1 MSKSEKREKIEKS
14 RTSGAESALTA
25 WSNGPKVFY
34 CLFQGQQH
42 WRAICGTWLVSMC
55 VPSKQQ
61 VSCGHS
67 PESILSISYRCF
79 LTRATL
85 EWLCVCVCEF
95 AGKLWSRVVVGNT
108 KSCRTTFTKHMTFG
122 VNVLQSIQ
130 AILVVKVDWI
140 GKERSN
146 RVPYMSCLVDLQI
159 EIWWL
164 ISLCFSLANNGNWHN
179 FAEPENP
186 SQ

>member
-1 MSKSEKREKIEKS
+1 M
-14 RTSGAESALTA
+14 
-25 WSNGPKVFY
+25 
-34 CLFQGQQH
+34 
-42 WRAICGTWLVSMC
+42 
-55 VPSKQQ
+55 
-61 VSCGHS
+61 
-67 PESILSISYRCF
+67 
-79 LTRATL
+79 
-85 EWLCVCVCEF
+85 CVCVCEF

-164 ISLCFSLANNGNWHN
+164 AKADLTLRLTCEQRQL
-179 FAEPENP
+179 
-186 SQ
+186 SQFR